1 MISQFFIHRPIFAMA
16 IALVFMLIGGL
27 SYASLP
33 REQYP
38 NITPPTVTVTTTYV
52 GASAQAVAQ
61 NVAVPI
67 EEAVNGATNM
77 LYTQSRRTA
86 AGQYALTATF
96 APGTNPDIDA
106 VEVQNRVSQASGKPP
121 CRREQLWDHG
131 AKGVPQILD
140 GRRPLLPAGEL
151 RSNLPDQLRADP
163 RPRSPAAPSSSPFVA
178 VSNGVAP
185 GECVI
190 VEGLQKVR
198 PGAKVSGG
206 CGPRPRCPEEAKVV
220 RRHLC

>member
-1 MISQFFIHRPIFAMA
+1 MSAVAIWAWLFAMS
-16 IALVFMLIGGL
+16 ISILIVLIGAL
-27 SYASLP
+27 SYGSLP
-33 REQYP
+33 REEYP
-38 NITPPTVTVTTTYV
+38 NIAPPTVTVQTTYV
-52 GASAQAVAQ
+52 GASAEVVAQ

-77 LYTQSRRTA
+77 LYMQSRRTA

-198 PGAKVSGG
+198 PGAKVTVR
-206 CGPRPRCPEEAKVV
+206 CGPRGPAEAMVV